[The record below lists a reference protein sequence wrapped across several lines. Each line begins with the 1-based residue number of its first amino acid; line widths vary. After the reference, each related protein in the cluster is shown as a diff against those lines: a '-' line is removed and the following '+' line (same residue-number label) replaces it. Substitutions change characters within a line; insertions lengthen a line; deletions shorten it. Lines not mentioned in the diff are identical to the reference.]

1 MFVSELSELTLQI
14 VIYIVSISMKCL
26 VANKLA
32 PVCQKLLRNC
42 LSQYF

>member
-1 MFVSELSELTLQI
+1 
-14 VIYIVSISMKCL
+14 MKCL

-42 LSQYF
+42 LSQYFLIIIF